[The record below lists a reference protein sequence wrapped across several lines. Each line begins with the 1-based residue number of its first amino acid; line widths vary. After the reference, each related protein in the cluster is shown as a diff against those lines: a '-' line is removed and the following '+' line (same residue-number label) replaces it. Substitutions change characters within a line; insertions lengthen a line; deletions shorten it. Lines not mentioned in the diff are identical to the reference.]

1 MKWWDSVETEKAL
14 PPCVLLGGRADMV
27 LGELLRDLVMVKE
40 EVEQFCHY
48 LFPESLN
55 EILLADDGDVQFVC
69 LFV

>member
-1 MKWWDSVETEKAL
+1 
-14 PPCVLLGGRADMV
+14 MV

-69 LFV
+69 IFVF